1 MGKTE
6 DLEVDID
13 GHSCKES
20 FIIIEHEDHDVLLGL
35 PWFIKT
41 GAGLYPKENIL
52 HFSGQNVYL
61 DVPTYR
67 PVTSSVFLTE
77 IEDEEIEDEM
87 CWPLR
92 KENHQTLEIKPEIK
106 LDSKDLRKFKESM
119 TDMLKLCA
127 LDISDLKTC
136 NVGKHVIRTMD
147 CPPVF
152 TPPYRKSQK
161 EREIIKEEVDLML
174 KLGIVERSTSAWN
187 SPVIIVPKKDGSRR
201 FVVDYRNVN
210 SVIKNEIWPMPR
222 IEDILDRLSGSK
234 YFSVMDLTSGYY
246 QIEVEK
252 SSRPITAF
260 STADAHYQFTR
271 MPFGLKCAPA
281 EFSRIMYQVL
291 GGRSYVEIY
300 LDDITVHSKCLDEL
314 FILN

>member
-1 MGKTE
+1 
-6 DLEVDID
+6 
-13 GHSCKES
+13 
-20 FIIIEHEDHDVLLGL
+20 
-35 PWFIKT
+35 
-41 GAGLYPKENIL
+41 
-52 HFSGQNVYL
+52 
-61 DVPTYR
+61 
-67 PVTSSVFLTE
+67 VFLTE
-77 IEDEEIEDEM
+77 IEEEEIEDEM

-92 KENHQTLEIKPEIK
+92 KEDEQVIEVKPEIK
-106 LDSKDLRKFKESM
+106 LDSKNMKKFKESM
-119 TDMLKLCA
+119 TEMLNLCA

-136 NVGKHVIRTMD
+136 NVGKHVIRTID
-147 CPPVF
+147 CPQVF
-152 TPPYRKSQK
+152 TPPYRKSQR

-246 QIEVEK
+246 QIEVE
-252 SSRPITAF
+252 SASRPITAF
-260 STADAHYQFTR
+260 STADAHYQFSR
-271 MPFGLKCAPA
+271 MPFFLKCAPA

-300 LDDITVHSKCLDEL
+300 LDDITVHSKTLDDHFTHLKLVAEAL
-314 FILN
+314 KSANLSIKPSKCKWVCDEVRLLGLTSSHVILGLM